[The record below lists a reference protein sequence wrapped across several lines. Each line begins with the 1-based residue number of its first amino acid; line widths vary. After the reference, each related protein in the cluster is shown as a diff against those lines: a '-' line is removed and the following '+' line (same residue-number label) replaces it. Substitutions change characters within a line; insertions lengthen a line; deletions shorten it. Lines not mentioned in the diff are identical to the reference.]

1 MKSSVLIG
9 LMTLS
14 LLLSCSSGE
23 LEKARGEL
31 KTCEERR
38 ASVVQEADSCRQESA
53 RQKRRW
59 EAIQEELDK
68 AVPTPLQDAR
78 VKVLEGLPQEVR
90 VETQLQLDSYF
101 MAVARNFK
109 QVQDR
114 NEEILQELKQARRE
128 VTKASGKVDKVVES
142 TSNLEDGMAAV
153 QKGNEEAQKRNEEVR
168 QLREQQQAHQQQIAA
183 EIQTVIASVIE
194 FDRNR
199 LNCRECRERLRIM
212 DKNRMEILKFH
223 ADLVQKLTSMQA
235 SAEGSAP

>member
-1 MKSSVLIG
+1 MKSSALIG

-14 LLLSCSSGE
+14 LLLSCSPGE
-23 LEKARGEL
+23 FEKTRGEL

-38 ASVVQEADSCRQESA
+38 ASIVQEADSCRQESA
-53 RQKRRW
+53 RQKQRW
-59 EAIQEELDK
+59 EAIQAELDK
-68 AVPTPLQDAR
+68 AVPTPIQDAR

-90 VETQLQLDSYF
+90 VESQLQLDSYF

-114 NEEILQELKQARRE
+114 NQEILQELKQARRE
-128 VTKASGKVDKVVES
+128 VTKTSGQVERVAKS
-142 TSNLEDGMAAV
+142 TSNLEEGLAAV
-153 QKGNEEAQKRNEEVR
+153 QKGNEEAQKVNEEVR
-168 QLREQQQAHQQQIAA
+168 QLHEQLQAHQQQTTA
-183 EIQTVIASVIE
+183 EIQKVIASVIE

-199 LNCRECRERLRIM
+199 LNCRECRERLRMM

-223 ADLVQKLTSMQA
+223 ADLIQKLTTMQS